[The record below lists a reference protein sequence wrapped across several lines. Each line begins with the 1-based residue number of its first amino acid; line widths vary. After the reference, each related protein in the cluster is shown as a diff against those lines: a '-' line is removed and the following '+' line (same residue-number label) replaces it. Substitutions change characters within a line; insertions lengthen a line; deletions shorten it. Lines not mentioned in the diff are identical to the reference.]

1 MQQQMQRQVQA
12 SNERE
17 FQNMLI
23 ADANRMT
30 KVDTPDPKPI
40 KYLYDISGES
50 IFATPE
56 QEKFYRSPWEMTAS
70 AGGVVDS
77 NAALLKLIGGR

>member
-1 MQQQMQRQVQA
+1 
-12 SNERE
+12 
-17 FQNMLI
+17 MLI

-30 KVDTPDPKPI
+30 RVETPPPKPI

>member
-1 MQQQMQRQVQA
+1 MTQQIQA
-12 SNERE
+12 GNERE
-17 FQNMLI
+17 FQNMLL

-30 KVDTPDPKPI
+30 EVTTPPPKPI
-40 KYLYDISGES
+40 EYLYDISGES

-56 QEKFYRSPWEMTAS
+56 QDKFFNSPYAMAAS